1 MVDYTNDYTLLLQR
15 GASVYDDLMRLYAP
29 DKKVA
34 DDWFGLSETETKTYR
49 NGLLERL
56 AKPRTVTAEDAS
68 TFVVSTGHYLDSH
81 WADYTTYPV
90 ASPDNKEYPATDPEK
105 RQRLL
110 QLHGELKAV
119 IDGVG
124 NIYKALRTR

>member
-1 MVDYTNDYTLLLQR
+1 MVDRRREYTQLV
-15 GASVYDDLMRLYAP
+15 AHAVEVYDNLMRLYAL
-29 DKKVA
+29 DKKVT
-34 DDWFGLSETETKTYR
+34 DDWFAISETETKTYR

-56 AKPRTVTAEDAS
+56 AKPRAVTAEDAS

-81 WADYTTYPV
+81 WADYTTYPT

-124 NIYKALRTR
+124 NIYNALRTW